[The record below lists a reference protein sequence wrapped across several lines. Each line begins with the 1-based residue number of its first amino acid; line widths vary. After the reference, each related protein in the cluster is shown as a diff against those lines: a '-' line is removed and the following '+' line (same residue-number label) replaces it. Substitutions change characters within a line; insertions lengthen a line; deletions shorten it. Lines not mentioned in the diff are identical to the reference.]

1 MTVYLDHAATTPVLP
16 HVVEAIAETMRAVGN
31 PSSLHTSG
39 RAARAVVEDAR
50 ERIAA
55 CLGSRPSE
63 IVLTSGGTESDNLAV
78 KGTLWAAAAQD
89 PAHRRIVASGV
100 EHHAVL
106 DPVTALVEAGDAEV
120 TWVEPGPCGLVAAQ
134 DVLAAV
140 DEDPGSVALVTVMW
154 ANNEVGTVQDVA
166 LSLIHI

>member
-63 IVLTSGGTESDNLAV
+63 IVLTSGGTESDNLCLLY
-78 KGTLWAAAAQD
+78 TSDAA
-89 PAHRRIVASGV
+89 
-100 EHHAVL
+100 
-106 DPVTALVEAGDAEV
+106 
-120 TWVEPGPCGLVAAQ
+120 
-134 DVLAAV
+134 
-140 DEDPGSVALVTVMW
+140 DE
-154 ANNEVGTVQDVA
+154 
-166 LSLIHI
+166 